1 MEEEKQTISPAADA
15 APAPVQPKPD
25 TPAAETDARLAA
37 EYPEAAEKGQA
48 GLPEDIAQMCDT
60 EGLSLREAYRLAD
73 LRRTKAR
80 CGELAE
86 RCRAAEENRRNAR
99 NSTGSLSGGEA
110 VERDCCGPEEWDR
123 LPQALRRKFIRNGR
137 VFEFMKQWGR
147 RG

>member
-1 MEEEKQTISPAADA
+1 MPANPPEAPSDQTGPAA
-15 APAPVQPKPD
+15 P
-25 TPAAETDARLAA
+25 DARLTA
-37 EYPEAAEKGQA
+37 EYPDAAAKGKA
-48 GLPEDIAQMCDT
+48 GLPEDIARMCDA

-86 RCRAAEENRRNAR
+86 RCRIAEENRRNAR
-99 NSTGSLSGGEA
+99 SSTGSLSGGEA

-123 LPQALRRKFIRNGR
+123 LPPELRRKFIRNGR